1 MNRFKGM
8 VVENDEEEIPISHEQ
23 VQKHIL
29 NMLHFHFR
37 LSNCHACDAEGRKS
51 ELEALKSKA
60 SAGAKEAEMEDVAET
75 EDMQD
80 NTRWCWL
87 YDRNTDLDF
96 PERSVEEKLR
106 TAGTLFIPR
115 LSVKLHLKGGME

>member
-1 MNRFKGM
+1 
-8 VVENDEEEIPISHEQ
+8 
-23 VQKHIL
+23 
-29 NMLHFHFR
+29 MLVMLKVKSQNLK
-37 LSNCHACDAEGRKS
+37 LS
-51 ELEALKSKA
+51 KSKA

-115 LSVKLHLKGGME
+115 LSVKLHLKRGME